1 MSTRRTLLK
10 AAGVTAGV
18 VGGAA
23 ASAYAA
29 ERAALGALRRRPD
42 PDAGQLDQLTFDE
55 ARRLPS
61 HDAGSIYTVSRGTG
75 PPVLFSHGVTISSRV
90 WVKQF
95 RDLPDRGVRVL
106 AFDHR
111 GHGESTLGSS
121 GHSIANLASD
131 MRVVLDGLDL
141 RDAILVGHSM
151 GGVAVQAFALA
162 HPDVLAERVRG
173 IVLLSTLAKTS
184 VSTSRQL
191 RWFAE
196 RVTNR
201 FDLPRVMHRPNLG
214 MLFARVGFGRSPRAS
229 WVELNRE
236 MLADCESGTARD
248 ATVAL
253 LGLDL
258 TDQLHGLDIP
268 TLVIGGTADVIT
280 PPAESRRLAAAIPGA
295 RLVLLAGAGHNIMLE
310 RTDEFHE
317 LVLDFA
323 RELGLLPAAA
333 GAA

>member
-42 PDAGQLDQLTFDE
+42 PDAGHLDQLTFDE

-61 HDAGSIYTVSRGTG
+61 HDDASIYTVSRGTG

-95 RDLPDRGVRVL
+95 RDLPDHGVRVL

-111 GHGESTLGSS
+111 GHGESMLGSRATRS
-121 GHSIANLASD
+121 PTSPRTCGSSSTGSTCATPSWSDTRWVAWRSRRSRSPIPTCGRTGPGHRAALD
-131 MRVVLDGLDL
+131 PRQDQRVDVPAAAMVRRAGDQPLRPAPVDAPPEP
-141 RDAILVGHSM
+141 RDALRPGRLR
-151 GGVAVQAFALA
+151 AVPPGQLGRAQPRDA
-162 HPDVLAERVRG
+162 
-173 IVLLSTLAKTS
+173 
-184 VSTSRQL
+184 RQL
-191 RWFAE
+191 R
-196 RVTNR
+196 VG
-201 FDLPRVMHRPNLG
+201 HRPRRDRRA
-214 MLFARVGFGRSPRAS
+214 ARPRSHRPA
-229 WVELNRE
+229 
-236 MLADCESGTARD
+236 A
-248 ATVAL
+248 
-253 LGLDL
+253 
-258 TDQLHGLDIP
+258 GLDIP

-295 RLVLLAGAGHNIMLE
+295 RLVLLTGAGHNIMLE

-317 LVLDFA
+317 LMLDFA

-333 GAA
+333 GVA